1 MAVVCLPPLLV
12 TGGVQRRAV
21 GDDDIVA
28 AVGGGVPDGLV
39 LAHEDHGDTGGET
52 AERRGGDGFR
62 GGLDG

>member
-1 MAVVCLPPLLV
+1 M

-28 AVGGGVPDGLV
+28 AVSGGVPDGLV

-52 AERRGGDGFR
+52 AERGGGDGFR